1 MLVMLAPAAALAVGL
16 YAVDL
21 PLYAEG
27 PGPARDVVPR
37 IDLDGIRTY
46 EPDGRFLL
54 TTVSVEPLS
63 VVGMVG
69 AWLDPDRDVIPE
81 RQVIPPG
88 ETEREYER
96 QTRSDMDESKLAAAV
111 YALERLTDY
120 PKEHGRGV
128 LVQDVFAGTPADGR
142 LYPGDLILEAGGR
155 KVEALDDVGAAIDRA
170 GTERAVTLLVEAGG
184 ERETVRLRPARLAG
198 HQAPIIG
205 VVLIASFPV
214 EVRIE
219 SGDVGGPSAGM
230 MWALGLLDL
239 LAPGDLT
246 GGRTVA
252 GTGTIDLEGNVGPIG
267 GVRHKVLAAE
277 RAGADLFLVPAEN
290 LAEARGAG
298 ADVRLVPV
306 RSVEDAVRYLEGGS

>member
-63 VVGMVG
+63 VLGVVG

-184 ERETVRLRPARLAG
+184 ERETVRLRPARLVG